1 MSAVAEEKGL
11 VSVYRP
17 KFERLSRE
25 RGGEPD
31 WLRKLRAGAMARFE
45 ELGFPGPGD
54 EAWRY
59 TNPAP
64 IAKTAWRLA
73 PPVDDALS
81 ADQRQ
86 SSEAWKLPAGAQL
99 VFVNGQYRADLST
112 LPPADGKVRILA
124 MAEALRDRKS
134 GLDSQLG
141 QHASWA
147 AEPFVAWNTA
157 FFQDG
162 AFIHLGDG
170 AVEPH
175 PIHLVFISEEARE
188 PSVSH
193 PRTLILAGQGAHGTI
208 VETYIGGGRYLTN
221 AVTEIVAGDGS
232 VIDHYKV
239 QLESVSGHH
248 VHTLQ
253 VRQERSSN
261 FTSHNLAL
269 GAALARTDLNVLL
282 AAVGGECTLNGLF
295 VGNGSQHL
303 DNHTLIDHAS
313 PHCSSR
319 ELYKG
324 ILDGKSRGVF
334 HGKIIVRPDAQK
346 TDAMQT
352 NRNMLLSRDALVNST
367 PALEIRADDVKCRH
381 GSTIGQIDQG
391 ALFYLR
397 SRGISEADARALLIY
412 AFAADVAGRIKIPE
426 IREGVEGF
434 LGLRLAG
441 AAGAGDL
448 P

>member
-11 VSVYRP
+11 VSLYRP
-17 KFERLSRE
+17 EFERFAGE
-25 RGGEPD
+25 RRTDPP
-31 WLRKLRAGAMARFE
+31 WLRALRAGAMARFE
-45 ELGFPGPGD
+45 ELGFPAAGN

-73 PPVDDALS
+73 PPKDDALS

-86 SSEAWKLPAGAQL
+86 SSGAWKLPAGAQL

-112 LPPADGKVRILA
+112 LPPAGAKVRV
-124 MAEALRDRKS
+124 MALGEALRDGKS
-134 GLDSQLG
+134 GLDAKLAR
-141 QHASWA
+141 HASW
-147 AEPFVAWNTA
+147 ETQPFVAWNTA
-157 FFQDG
+157 FFEDG

-170 AVEPH
+170 AVETH
-175 PIHLVFISEEARE
+175 PIHLVFLSEEARE

-193 PRTLILAGQGAHGTI
+193 PRTLILAGKGAQGSI

-239 QLESVSGHH
+239 QFESMLGHH
-248 VHTLQ
+248 VHTVE
-253 VRQERSSN
+253 VRQEQSSN

-269 GAALARTDLNVLL
+269 GGALARTDVNVLL
-282 AAVGGECTLNGLF
+282 AAVGGECMLNGLF
-295 VGNGSQHL
+295 VGNGAQHL

-381 GSTIGQIDQG
+381 GSTIGQIDQN
-391 ALFYLR
+391 AMFYLR
-397 SRGISEADARALLIY
+397 SRGISEEDARALLIY
-412 AFAADVAGRIKIPE
+412 AFAADVAGRIRIPE

-434 LGLRLAG
+434 LGLRLPG

-448 P
+448 S